1 MPHSQICGHENESN
15 AKFCGHCGR
24 DLSGEPSG
32 ISRVGSTILGR
43 YTIRRQIAVGS
54 MGVVY
59 EAEQLLG
66 EHSRTVAIKMLLP
79 ELSHDKTVLS
89 RFTRECG
96 VVAEL
101 SHQNTVRVYDFGT
114 ADDGTL
120 YIAMEFVRGVSLAKV
135 IGQGALSVDR
145 ALNIAE
151 QMCHALHEAHELG
164 IVHRDLKPD
173 NVILTQHGTQQDFVK
188 ILDFGIAVRLSVGG
202 QHETKLTQQ
211 GMILGTPP
219 YMSPEQFTGAPV
231 TRQSDIYSIGIILYE
246 ALTGR
251 LPFDADNPWM
261 WAQRHLTA
269 TVPDLPASLPWAIVK
284 AVRSALAKDPM
295 ERPSTTLELIKGLR
309 GEGPI
314 DSRRVSQMTS
324 SILAPSSETP
334 SRTQPDTNALNAES
348 NEVAQQARDST
359 ARGSPAVTEPGAAPV
374 AGYAGTLPKNL
385 GAGNW
390 IGESIVGVPQI
401 SSRSARRL
409 KSRSPGRAI
418 LITCLALGLIGLGV
432 WIAYWYDL
440 IESPFDSAAPPLPSA
455 ATAQSSIDTS
465 TAASNGTNNDLPSEL
480 ALPMP
485 TAATIQ
491 MPAVPV
497 GASHNSNK
505 SNTPV
510 KSTASP
516 SGDSPA
522 QPGSQASAST
532 GGVVWPPNWPSLPSN
547 LPSLP
552 SSVPPLPS
560 AIMGI
565 PLPPIFQNAPANSAS
580 NAPAP
585 QPAASLH

>member
-1 MPHSQICGHENESN
+1 MPHCQICGHENEST

-43 YTIRRQIAVGS
+43 YTIRRQIAVGG

-79 ELSHDKTVLS
+79 ELSHDRTVLS
-89 RFTRECG
+89 RFTRECS

-135 IGQGALSVDR
+135 IGQGALSVGR
-145 ALNIAE
+145 ALNIVE

-173 NVILTQHGTQQDFVK
+173 NVILTQHGAQQDFVK

-202 QHETKLTQQ
+202 QHETKLTRQ

-246 ALTGR
+246 ALTGH

-269 TVPDLPASLPWAIVK
+269 TVPDLPASLPRAIVTT
-284 AVRSALAKDPM
+284 VRSALAKDPM

-314 DSRRVSQMTS
+314 DSPRMPQMTS

-334 SRTQPDTNALNAES
+334 SRTQPDTKALNAET
-348 NEVAQQARDST
+348 NDIPHQASDTT
-359 ARGSPAVTEPGAAPV
+359 ARGSTAVTEPGATPV
-374 AGYAGTLPKNL
+374 AGYAGTLPKSP

-390 IGESIVGVPQI
+390 IGESIVGVPQGN
-401 SSRSARRL
+401 SRSMRRL
-409 KSRSPGRAI
+409 KSRSPGKAI
-418 LITCLALGLIGLGV
+418 LITFLALGLIGFGV

-440 IESPFDSAAPPLPSA
+440 IESPFDSDAPPLPSA
-455 ATAQSSIDTS
+455 ATAQGTIDTS
-465 TAASNGTNNDLPSEL
+465 AAASNGTNNDLPSEL
-480 ALPMP
+480 ARPMP
-485 TAATIQ
+485 TAAAIQ
-491 MPAVPV
+491 TPTVSV
-497 GASHNSNK
+497 GASHNANK
-505 SNTPV
+505 PSTPV
-510 KSTASP
+510 KSTS
-516 SGDSPA
+516 SSSDSPT
-522 QPGSQASAST
+522 QPSSQATAAT
-532 GGVVWPPNWPSLPSN
+532 GGVAWPPNWPTLPSN